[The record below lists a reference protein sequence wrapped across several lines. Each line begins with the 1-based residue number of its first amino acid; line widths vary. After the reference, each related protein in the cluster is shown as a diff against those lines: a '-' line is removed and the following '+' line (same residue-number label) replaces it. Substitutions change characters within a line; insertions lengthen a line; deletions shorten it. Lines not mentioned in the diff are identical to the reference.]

1 MPNDP
6 SVDFWNNFSLEDL
19 SQYWDLPNKFETD
32 RCYIQEVEMTELGY
46 KNEDV
51 FPQKMPITKFVHENL
66 AEENLPR
73 FAHWYAVKNF
83 FKFFTI
89 VNTGMFL
96 IL

>member
-32 RCYIQEVEMTELGY
+32 LCYIQEIEMTELGY

-51 FPQKMPITKFVHENL
+51 FPQKTSIKSFVYENL
-66 AEENLPR
+66 SEENLPR
-73 FAHWYAVKNF
+73 FTHWYAVKNF
-83 FKFFTI
+83 FKVMTI
-89 VNTGMFL
+89 FNTGMWL
-96 IL
+96 II